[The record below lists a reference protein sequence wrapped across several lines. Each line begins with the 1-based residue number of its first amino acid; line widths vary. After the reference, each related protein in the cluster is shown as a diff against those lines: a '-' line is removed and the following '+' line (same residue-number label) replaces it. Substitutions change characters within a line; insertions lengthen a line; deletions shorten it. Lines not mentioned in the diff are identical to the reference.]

1 VPIIALTADVLQE
14 ARDKARA
21 AGVDAF
27 ITKPVT
33 QEDLEAAM
41 AAVLSRAKSSELQ
54 VTN

>member
-14 ARDKARA
+14 ARDQARA

-41 AAVLSRAKSSELQ
+41 AAVLARAKSPELQ
-54 VTN
+54 VAN